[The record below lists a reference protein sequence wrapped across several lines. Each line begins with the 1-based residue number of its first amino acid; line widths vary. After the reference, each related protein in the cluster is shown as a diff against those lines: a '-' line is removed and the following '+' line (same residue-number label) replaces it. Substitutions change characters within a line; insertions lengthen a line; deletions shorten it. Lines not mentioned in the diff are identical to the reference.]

1 MATLGFR
8 LTIDGVND
16 ETLVVRDYQG
26 IESISDSVD
35 DQGQPVYGYRYRIDI
50 ASRNNDLSFEQM
62 VNSSAL
68 LEVLRDNEVVQ
79 KVHGMIRNFS
89 AYLLIGWALHP
100 ALRFLFL

>member
-35 DQGQPVYGYRYRIDI
+35 DQGQPVYGYRYTIVI
-50 ASRNNDLSFEQM
+50 HKIYLM
-62 VNSSAL
+62 I
-68 LEVLRDNEVVQ
+68 LERRKYNKILKGIFCYEKCSN
-79 KVHGMIRNFS
+79 K
-89 AYLLIGWALHP
+89 
-100 ALRFLFL
+100 